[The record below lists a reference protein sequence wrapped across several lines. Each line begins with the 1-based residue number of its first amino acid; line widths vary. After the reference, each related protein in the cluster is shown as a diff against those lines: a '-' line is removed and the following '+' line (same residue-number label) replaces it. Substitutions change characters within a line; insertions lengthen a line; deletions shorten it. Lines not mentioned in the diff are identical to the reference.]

1 MKIYNPSNFKYI
13 TVVEIQKDEIQT
25 IDMDLCAQPW

>member
-13 TVVEIQKDEIQT
+13 TVVEIPKDEIQT
-25 IDMDLCAQPW
+25 IDMIGNICK